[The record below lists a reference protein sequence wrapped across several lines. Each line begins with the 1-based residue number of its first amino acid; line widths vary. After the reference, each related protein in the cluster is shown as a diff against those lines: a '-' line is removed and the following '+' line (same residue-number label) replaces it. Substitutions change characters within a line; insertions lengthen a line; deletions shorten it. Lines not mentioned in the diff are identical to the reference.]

1 MGNDKRVKQRDEIDD
16 QYKWKIEEMYDS
28 EEAWNADCAEVLR
41 LSGEFFNQYSGKL
54 GESAKV
60 LLSAL
65 QMKDRILQIAERVY
79 VYARMKRDEDNRAA
93 AYQAMCDK
101 AQSLMAK
108 VSAAMSFFT
117 PELLAVPEETLR
129 GFLKQEKG
137 LEVYDHL
144 LNEILREKA
153 HVLTKEE
160 ENLLAQFSEITSAT
174 NDIFSMINDADIK
187 FGSIMDEDGD
197 EVEVTHGNYI
207 ALLQS
212 HDRRVRKEAFEH
224 MYAAYEKQKNTLAST
239 YNYNTKTDAVGAR
252 VRHYPSAIE
261 AALFGDNIDLAV
273 YNNLVAVVNE
283 NLDILYRYMEIRRKL
298 LGVEQL
304 HMYDVYVPLVE
315 MPKEDIPYEKA
326 LAIINEGL
334 EPLGKDYLDRMNKG
348 FQSGWVDVYQNEGK
362 TSGAYSFGS
371 YDSMPYMLLNYTG
384 RLQDVFTVI
393 HEMGHSMHSAYTRE
407 AQPFVYGGY
416 SIFVA
421 EVASTVNESLLM
433 KHLLAKAKD
442 KKERMYLLNLY
453 IEEFRTTLFRQ
464 TMFAEFE
471 QITHKA
477 VEDGEV
483 LTAEWLSAQYAALNR
498 KYFGENVVQDPQ
510 IAMEWARIP
519 HFYNSFYV
527 YKYATGY
534 SAATAISQKILSE
547 GTEARDNYIRFLK
560 SGDSD
565 YPVELLKIAGVDMSS
580 PEPIRQA
587 MDTFRSLVTELE
599 TLI

>member
-1 MGNDKRVKQRDEIDD
+1 MGDEKRVKQRSEIDD
-16 QYKWKIEEMYDS
+16 QYKWKIEEMYALQ
-28 EEAWNADCAEVLR
+28 EAWSKDCKEA
-41 LSGEFFNQYSGKL
+41 LSLAGKFFEAFSGKL
-54 GESAKV
+54 GESAKT
-60 LLSAL
+60 LLDAL
-65 QMKDRILQIAERVY
+65 QMKDRILQITEKIY
-79 VYARMKRDEDNRAA
+79 VYARMKRDEDNRVAA
-93 AYQAMCDK
+93 CQAMCDK

-108 VSAAMSFFT
+108 VSAALSFFM
-117 PELLAVPEETLR
+117 PEILSIPEETLR
-129 GFLKQEKG
+129 GFLREEKG
-137 LEVYDHL
+137 LKLYGHYIDEV
-144 LNEILREKA
+144 LREKA
-153 HVLTKEE
+153 HVLSKEE
-160 ENLLAQFSEITSAT
+160 ENLLAQFGEITSAT
-174 NDIFSMINDADIK
+174 NDIFSMINDADMK
-187 FGSIMDEDGD
+187 FGTITDEDGD

-207 ALLQS
+207 MLLQS

-224 MYAAYEKQKNTLAST
+224 MYNAYDRQKNTIAAT
-239 YNYNTKTDAVGAR
+239 YNYNTKTDVIGAR

-261 AALFGDNIDLAV
+261 AALSSDNIDLAV
-273 YNNLVAVVNE
+273 YDNLVAVVNE
-283 NLDILYRYMEIRRKL
+283 NLDAMYRYMEIRRKL
-298 LGVEQL
+298 LGVDQL

-315 MPKEDIPYEKA
+315 MPKEEIPYKKA
-326 LAIINEGL
+326 LEMINEGL
-334 EPLGKDYLDRMNKG
+334 APLGDDYLARMNKG
-348 FQSGWVDVYQNEGK
+348 FSSGWVDVYQNEGK

-384 RLQDVFTVI
+384 RLQDVFTVS

-407 AQPFVYGGY
+407 TQPFVYGSY

-421 EVASTVNESLLM
+421 EVASTVNESLMM
-433 KHLLAKAKD
+433 KHLLAKAED
-442 KKERMYLLNLY
+442 QKERMYLLNLY

-471 QITHKA
+471 QITHRA

-483 LTAEWLSAQYAALNR
+483 LTAEWLSEQYAALNK

-534 SAATAISQKILSE
+534 SAAAAISQKLLSE
-547 GTEARDNYIRFLK
+547 GKEARENYIRFLK

-565 YPVELLKIAGVDMSS
+565 YPVELLKIAGVDMSR

-587 MDTFRSLVTELE
+587 MDTFRTLVSELE
-599 TLI
+599 KLA